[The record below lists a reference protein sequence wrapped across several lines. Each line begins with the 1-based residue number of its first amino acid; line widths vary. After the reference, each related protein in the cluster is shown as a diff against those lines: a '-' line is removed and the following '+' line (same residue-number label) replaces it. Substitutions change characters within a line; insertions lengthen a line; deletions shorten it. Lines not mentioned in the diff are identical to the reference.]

1 MKSIL
6 YLKGE
11 SWEENKTTAITVAG
25 NSLEYRRTKYDRAVG
40 EYTERNTSIQNLKAQ
55 TCTPP
60 HGNFAL
66 LEPCTKLPT
75 WRQILPHNMQLGT
88 AIMNQE

>member
-40 EYTERNTSIQNLKAQ
+40 EYTERNTSIQNLKA
-55 TCTPP
+55 
-60 HGNFAL
+60 
-66 LEPCTKLPT
+66 
-75 WRQILPHNMQLGT
+75 
-88 AIMNQE
+88 